1 MENLINKTESL
12 FKIMADKTR
21 LLIIFSLFD
30 MNERSVLEI
39 ARIIDKSQSLVS
51 HQLKVLR
58 NAKLVKTRREKQKIF
73 YSLKDSHIQE
83 LIRIVKEHME
93 EK

>member
-12 FKIMADKTR
+12 FKIMSDKTR

-39 ARIIDKSQSLVS
+39 ATVTGKSQSLVS

-58 NAKLVKTRREKQKIF
+58 TAKLVRTRREKQKIF
-73 YSLKDSHIQE
+73 YSLKDSHIHE